1 MSVRFKSVAR
11 LLAPCL
17 VLALPASALA
27 AAEPRYTYGELG
39 YVNWD
44 FDDIDEDGDG
54 FRLDGSYALH
64 QRVHLVAGYEDV
76 DLSDNVDL
84 SAWNIGIG
92 ANVPLR
98 PGLDAVGRIRY
109 LDFELD
115 TPGRGD
121 PDEDGYQLE
130 ALVRTMLNEQLELNG
145 GVRHTDVDDY
155 DDTGLVLGAV
165 YDVASNFALSA
176 ELQFGDDVTTLF
188 IGGRLY
194 FNPPRQM
201 R

>member
-1 MSVRFKSVAR
+1 MSVRYKFLAR
-11 LLAPCL
+11 LAASCL
-17 VLALPASALA
+17 LLALPGLASA

-54 FRLDGSYALH
+54 FRLAGSYALH

-84 SAWNIGIG
+84 SAWNFGIG
-92 ANVPLR
+92 VNVPLR
-98 PGLDAVGRIRY
+98 PGLDAVGRVRY
-109 LDFELD
+109 VDFELD
-115 TPGRGD
+115 TPGSGD

-130 ALVRTMLNEQLELNG
+130 GLVRTMINTQLELNG
-145 GVRHTDVDDY
+145 GVRYTDIDDS
-155 DDTGLVLGAV
+155 DTQLVIGAL
-165 YDVASNFALSA
+165 YEVARNFAISG
-176 ELQFGDDVTTLF
+176 ELAFGDDITTLF
-188 IGGRLY
+188 IGGRFY
-194 FNPPRQM
+194 FDPPRQM